1 MKTKFIYVI
10 LAALLIGSQTISAQ
24 NKDNKTNKQRPT
36 PEQMIQRQANQMV
49 TTLMLDDAT
58 AAKFTP
64 VYEKYLKDLSECR
77 MMNRRERPRN
87 NNAEATPAT
96 KPVLTDAEI
105 EKQIKDQF
113 AQSRKILDIREKYYN
128 EFRKILSPKQIAK
141 IYQTEKAMR
150 INSERNL
157 TEEKVRNMVR
167 ENGRLM
173 QDQLQII
180 NNIFH

>member
-113 AQSRKILDIREKYYN
+113 AQSRKILDVREKYYD
-128 EFRKILSPKQIAK
+128 EFRKILSPKQIMK
-141 IYQTEKAMR
+141 IYRTEQNNANKLKKEFDRRKKQAVAQG
-150 INSERNL
+150 
-157 TEEKVRNMVR
+157 KHKHPVRSA
-167 ENGRLM
+167 
-173 QDQLQII
+173 QKS
-180 NNIFH
+180 